1 MLEKGM
7 ISQNE
12 FDAGQE
18 KVDVGPTE

>member
-18 KVDVGPTE
+18 KVDVGPAE